1 MNELAAVELERDE
14 AIHNFEETYADLAQ
28 ARYELKQA
36 RSDLADER
44 KAFAASQADL
54 TRVEAER
61 DAFLA
66 QRDHARTLLDRAKAE
81 GGVFLGE
88 RNQAWRDLALQES
101 ELASA
106 RQELQTLR
114 ARDNDGQRTARL
126 ILEALGI
133 DPDADQP
140 LMAARAMRAELD
152 ELRDGRLWQVAAE
165 SVGAACASC
174 TQPIV
179 RGQAFQPLAD
189 AKGYF
194 AHAMCPD
201 LKETP

>member
-14 AIHNFEETYADLAQ
+14 ARTEMNRLSEECQ
-28 ARYELKQA
+28 SEREARLRAVAE
-36 RSDLADER
+36 
-44 KAFAASQADL
+44 
-54 TRVEAER
+54 VEK
-61 DAFLA
+61 L
-66 QRDHARTLLDRAKAE
+66 RAY
-81 GGVFLGE
+81 
-88 RNQAWRDLALQES
+88 
-101 ELASA
+101 LASA
-106 RQELQTLR
+106 RHDQAHAEMRLGQAKARLAHATEQRNLALTGLAAAQLELQALR

-140 LMAARAMRAELD
+140 LMAAREMRAELD

-165 SVGAACASC
+165 SVGVACASC

-189 AKGYF
+189 AKGHLL
-194 AHAMCPD
+194 HAICPNP
-201 LKETP
+201 KETP